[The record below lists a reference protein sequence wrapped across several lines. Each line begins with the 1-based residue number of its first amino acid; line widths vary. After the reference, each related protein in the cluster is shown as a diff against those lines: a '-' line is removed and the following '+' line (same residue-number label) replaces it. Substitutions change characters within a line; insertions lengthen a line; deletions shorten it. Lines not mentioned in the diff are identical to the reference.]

1 MKSRMDD
8 LRPVRLC
15 GAFSGPGPTIADGA
29 STAPMKIL
37 FIHSFVRSR
46 TGPGLF
52 FSLFSVLVSF
62 RHRPL
67 AFFPSFV

>member
-8 LRPVRLC
+8 LRPVRSC

-37 FIHSFVRSR
+37 FIHSFVRE
-46 TGPGLF
+46 PVQV
-52 FSLFSVLVSF
+52 FSFL
-62 RHRPL
+62 
-67 AFFPSFV
+67 

>member
-15 GAFSGPGPTIADGA
+15 GAFSGPGPTIGDGA

-37 FIHSFVRSR
+37 FIHSFVREPVQVFSFLSFPCWYPFVI
-46 TGPGLF
+46 GP
-52 FSLFSVLVSF
+52 
-62 RHRPL
+62 
-67 AFFPSFV
+67 